1 MIKNRKM
8 GVIITG
14 AVAIIAALAII
25 LLYLLANYNMTLA
38 MKTSAI
44 NNMQT
49 SLDAQ
54 TQIIEQSVSQSEA
67 LLLGFA
73 QDPTI
78 YNLLKDSENQ
88 ELAGVAQ
95 AYTLQYFGK
104 LENWEGI
111 YVGDWNT
118 KVLTHPAPPVIGKI
132 LREGDKL
139 KSLQDSMLASGGVFN
154 TGIIKSP
161 ASGNLVFSAYA
172 PIYDK
177 DGTTP
182 IGFVGGATYA
192 SSLRDK
198 LDSLKTYGLEN
209 SQSYMIN
216 TATGVH
222 IFSEDE
228 TLLGAPI
235 EDAMLLEVINDIGT
249 NQDSTYGTIEYVDE
263 NGATCVSMYKYLKD
277 RGWAVILSDTTA
289 EIYASANASKVS
301 LGIVCLIA
309 YLLIILLTW
318 AIVLI
323 NTRPLKNIEKAISNL
338 ESLNLNQTNEINAYI
353 GRKSEVGIIATAVD
367 SLRKTFNDIIEI
379 LKQCSDSLDQS
390 SGTMN
395 QESKNLIAYVTDNA
409 ATTEELAAGIITT
422 KESINAMEAKVV
434 NIVKMV
440 VDVENKI
447 MIGRQKS
454 TELIESAQIMQ
465 KMANNSLLNSQQNIS
480 ENQKNI
486 ETAIM
491 DLQSLS
497 QINQMATEILS
508 ITNQTNLLALNASIE
523 AARAGEAGRGF
534 AVVADEIGSLAD
546 SSSKTATKIQNICKQ
561 TNNNIAAVQNCFDDI
576 VGFLENDVAK
586 QFQSFVET
594 AENYNKS
601 VESIQQTIEEIHNV
615 TNQFS
620 SELSVINEQ
629 VNAVRSA
636 AGDNEAG
643 VEDIINKNEHTNS
656 TAEILSSVLN
666 TNKENTEQI
675 ATIVQEF
682 KYQ

>member
-1 MIKNRKM
+1 MLKNRKM

-54 TQIIEQSVSQSEA
+54 TQIIEQYVSQSEA

-73 QDPTI
+73 QDQTI

-139 KSLQDSMLASGGVFN
+139 KSLQDSMRASGGVFN
-154 TGIIKSP
+154 TGIIISP
-161 ASGNLVFSAYA
+161 ASGNLVLSAYA

-182 IGFVGGATYA
+182 IGYVGGATYA

-263 NGATCVSMYKYLKD
+263 NGATCVSMYAYLKD
-277 RGWAVILSDTTA
+277 RGWAVILSDTTE
-289 EIYASANASKVS
+289 EIYASANANKVS

-508 ITNQTNLLALNASIE
+508 ITNQTNLLSLNASIE

-546 SSSKTATKIQNICKQ
+546 SSSKTATNIQNICKQ

-636 AGDNEAG
+636 AVDNEAG

-666 TNKENTEQI
+666 TNKENTEKI
-675 ATIVQEF
+675 VTIVQEF